1 MQWKDV
7 ESALPGGLKLLGA
20 ALTATGVGAPV
31 GVAVAGIGALVGHA
45 LGVDGSDPEAVLNA
59 VKMDPQA
66 AEKLMEVQ
74 ENAKA
79 QLQQLVVQQAVAQMQ
94 SETAQQQAVLSDK
107 ASARSRD
114 TEIIKAGKMNW
125 RADVMLAGAF
135 LGIIVIAALLAS
147 GQVKEASAI
156 GTFLIMA
163 GTKLLGNVGTAFD
176 FEFGS
181 SRSSLEKTEL
191 LAKAPAIKVDTP

>member
-31 GVAVAGIGALVGHA
+31 GAAVAGIGALVGHA

-66 AEKLMEVQ
+66 AAKLAEVQ
-74 ENAKA
+74 ENCKV
-79 QLQQLVVQQAVAQMQ
+79 QLQQMLAQQAIARMQ
-94 SETAQQQAVLSDK
+94 SETARQQAVLTDK
-107 ASARSRD
+107 ASARSHD
-114 TEIIKAGKMNW
+114 TEIVKAGRMNW

-135 LGIIVIAALLAS
+135 LAIIVIAALLAT
-147 GQVKEASAI
+147 GQIKEASAI

-163 GTKLLGNVGTAFD
+163 GTKLLSAVGTAFD

-191 LAKAPAIKVDTP
+191 LAKASAIKADTP